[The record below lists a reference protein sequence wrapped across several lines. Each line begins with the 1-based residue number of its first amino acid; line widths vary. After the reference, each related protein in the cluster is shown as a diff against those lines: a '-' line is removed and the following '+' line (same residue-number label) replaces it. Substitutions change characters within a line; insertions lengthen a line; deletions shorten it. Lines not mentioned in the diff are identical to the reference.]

1 MAPVRVHTSSSMTRL
16 AAALGEDLA
25 AAPLSPLE
33 REAVVV
39 LSNGMG
45 RWLSLQ
51 LATQLGV
58 CAGMEFRFPND
69 TLDACFRAAI
79 PDLPHQS
86 PYTLDTMAWR
96 IAGLL
101 PDYLDQPGFE
111 AVAAYLGDRS
121 DDRRLLQF
129 SRILADC
136 FDQYTIFRPRMVLR
150 WDAGGDNDWQAVL
163 WRALTA
169 RAPGMHRA
177 ALLQTFRRRLATGKI
192 PATMFPRRISLFGIS
207 FLPPFHLDFLAAL
220 AGVTEVT
227 IYLFNPCGG
236 YWGDLYSE
244 RRRIELAL
252 EQELPPEAL
261 EFYETGNPLLSS
273 LGTQG
278 QEFFSQLL
286 DLDTEWNDLDEGI
299 TTEAASLL
307 GTVQNDILRL
317 IDRGATAPQVPVPAH
332 DRSVQIHSCHGPL
345 REMEI
350 LYDNLLRMFEE
361 FPDLEPR
368 DICVMTPDIGSYAP
382 YIAATFGTRC
392 GGRPAI
398 PFTIADQGQRRENPL
413 INTFLRML
421 ELPAGRF
428 GINAMLEL
436 LECPQVMARF
446 SIDPAELDLIRGW
459 LPESGV
465 RWGID
470 ARHRE
475 SLGFPPYGDFS
486 WQAGMDRLLLGYA
499 MAPEGDRL
507 FAGILPGAM
516 GGGIQSQALGK
527 LSAFVHAARSL
538 ATQLAGKQTLTA
550 WADILI
556 GLAGRMLAPLDG
568 NDTAAAPLYGAF
580 QTLRDIAD
588 RTGFSIP
595 LSLEGVVDTLKGLL
609 DTSGGSSGFLGG
621 RVTFCAMLPMRS
633 IPQRVICLVGMNDGA
648 FPRSQRLPA
657 FSRLNG
663 ARRRGDRSLRDED
676 RYLFLEALLSAGE
689 TLYISYTGQSDRDN
703 TALPPSVL
711 VSELLDCVRRG
722 FHAVGAPDSPPDIVT
737 AHRLQPFSEE
747 YFTDAAGS
755 RLFSYSPEILQALR
769 ARTDSGQPDRAF
781 ITSPLPEETD
791 LPMTLDLRDLIVF
804 LRNPAKAF
812 LSQRMKVVP
821 RGIADELEEREPF
834 TLNTLA
840 SYSLRQELTARLLAG
855 EACDDLST
863 AFAARGM
870 LPPLAAGQA
879 AYEAALAESTAFA
892 ARITPELG
900 GILPP
905 LSFELPLGGTLLTGT
920 LRDVNIGRHLRWRCA
935 SLKGTDLLPIWC
947 EHLVLNAIGAAGY
960 PRQSLLIC
968 KDKTVVLP
976 PLDNGAELLAGLV
989 DLYREGMRRPVHFF
1003 PHASWLYLDKGP
1015 GAAEGRW
1022 LGTDF
1027 SQAPAEAAD
1036 PANELCFSGITPLDD
1051 EFRELAVRVFAPLR
1065 DAASRAGEP

>member
-1 MAPVRVHTSSSMTRL
+1 MAPVRVHTSSSMIRL
-16 AAALGEDLA
+16 AAALGDDLA
-25 AAPLSPLE
+25 AAPLPPLE

-51 LATQLGV
+51 LAARAGV

-69 TLDACFRAAI
+69 TLDACFRALI
-79 PDLPHQS
+79 PDLPQQS
-86 PYTLDTMAWR
+86 PYALDTMAWR

-101 PDYLDQPGFE
+101 PGFLDHPGFE

-129 SRILADC
+129 SRVLADC
-136 FDQYTIFRPRMVLR
+136 YDQYTIFRPRMVLR

-177 ALLQTFRRRLATGKI
+177 ALLQTFRRRLAAGES
-192 PATMFPRRISLFGIS
+192 PATPFPRRISLFGIS

-220 AGVTEVT
+220 AAVTDVNV
-227 IYLFNPCGG
+227 YLFNPCGG

-286 DLDTEWNDLDEGI
+286 DLETEWNDLDEGI
-299 TTEAASLL
+299 TAEAATLL
-307 GTVQNDILRL
+307 GILQHDILRL
-317 IDRGATAPQVPVPAH
+317 IDRGVTAPSTPVPAN

-361 FPDLEPR
+361 SPDLEPR
-368 DICVMTPDIGSYAP
+368 HICVMTPDIGAYAP

-413 INTFLRML
+413 IDTFLRML
-421 ELPAGRF
+421 ELPSGRF

-446 SIDPAELDLIRGW
+446 TIDSAELELIRGW
-459 LPESGV
+459 LAASGV

-470 ARHRE
+470 ADHRE
-475 SLGFPPYGDFS
+475 ALGFPPYGDFS

-499 MAPEGDRL
+499 MAPDGDRL
-507 FAGILPGAM
+507 FAGIMPGVT
-516 GGGIQSQALGK
+516 GGSIQSQALGK
-527 LSAFVHAARSL
+527 LSAFVHETRSL
-538 ATQLAGKQTLTA
+538 ATRLAGKQTLSA
-550 WADILI
+550 WAEILT

-588 RTGFSIP
+588 RTGFSSP
-595 LSLEGVVDTLKGLL
+595 LSLEGVLDTLKGLL
-609 DTSGGSSGFLGG
+609 DTTGGSFGFLGG
-621 RVTFCAMLPMRS
+621 RITFCAMLPMRS

-663 ARRRGDRSLRDED
+663 PRRRGDRSLRDED

-703 TALPPSVL
+703 TTLPPSVL

-722 FHAVGAPDSPPDIVT
+722 FHAEGAPDLPPDIVT

-769 ARTDSGQPDRAF
+769 ARNDSGQPVRLF
-781 ITSPLPEETD
+781 IDSPLPEETD
-791 LPMTLDLRDLIVF
+791 RPGTLDLRDLIAF
-804 LRNPAKAF
+804 LRHPAKAF
-812 LSQRMKVVP
+812 LSRRLMVFP
-821 RGIADELEEREPF
+821 HGIADELEEREPF
-834 TLNTLA
+834 GLDTLA
-840 SYSLRQELTARLLAG
+840 AYSVRQELTARLLAG
-855 EACDDLST
+855 EPCDDLYP

-870 LPPLAAGQA
+870 LPPLTAGQA
-879 AYEAALAESTAFA
+879 AYDAALAESTAFA
-892 ARITPELG
+892 RRITPEQG
-900 GILPP
+900 DILPP
-905 LSFELPLGGTLLTGT
+905 LSFRLPLGETLLTGT
-920 LRDVNIGRHLRWRCA
+920 LRDVTAGRHLRWRCA
-935 SLKGTDLLPIWC
+935 NQKGTDLLPVWC
-947 EHLVLNAIGAAGY
+947 EHLVLNAVGAAGY
-960 PRQSLLIC
+960 PCESLLIC
-968 KDKTVVLP
+968 KDTTTALP
-976 PLDNGAELLAGLV
+976 PLDNAPELLAGLI
-989 DLYREGMRRPVHFF
+989 DLYHEGLRRPVHFF
-1003 PHASWLYLDKGP
+1003 PHSSWIYLEKGL

-1027 SQAPAEAAD
+1027 SQAPAEASD
-1036 PANELCFSGITPLDD
+1036 PANDLCFNGITPLDD